1 MGEKACCQKTIRWR
15 RRAWHGGARGGPQAR
30 NGEAGERKKRKGF
43 MQNKNR
49 RRTARMRPAAVAA
62 PNLSAE
68 EDCMVTADEAL
79 RPAAVR
85 GAQRADCAYWTLNA
99 LVLIASARHR
109 TIFAVLAMDGIF
121 TVSSFMCEEAS
132 VDLYDDYLYGS
143 MLGNE
148 VAEMM
153 GMVHQKKEV

>member
-1 MGEKACCQKTIRWR
+1 M
-15 RRAWHGGARGGPQAR
+15 
-30 NGEAGERKKRKGF
+30 
-43 MQNKNR
+43 
-49 RRTARMRPAAVAA
+49 
-62 PNLSAE
+62 
-68 EDCMVTADEAL
+68 
-79 RPAAVR
+79 
-85 GAQRADCAYWTLNA
+85 
-99 LVLIASARHR
+99 LIASARHR

-153 GMVHQKKEV
+153 GMVHQKKECNKLVEKKVDSLVFLCAKVFYMTI